1 MFNLNVYRLSEYNS
15 KVNIE
20 GDEEDDVASQDED
33 KQEPEDIYASDY
45 KNPKFRDA
53 PMIYACATM
62 WHETKYEMLQLM
74 KSIFR

>member
-1 MFNLNVYRLSEYNS
+1 LSKHNS

-20 GDEEDDVASQDED
+20 GDVEDDDASKAKNKE
-33 KQEPEDIYASDY
+33 KNEDIHASNY
-45 KNPKFRDA
+45 KNPKFRDT